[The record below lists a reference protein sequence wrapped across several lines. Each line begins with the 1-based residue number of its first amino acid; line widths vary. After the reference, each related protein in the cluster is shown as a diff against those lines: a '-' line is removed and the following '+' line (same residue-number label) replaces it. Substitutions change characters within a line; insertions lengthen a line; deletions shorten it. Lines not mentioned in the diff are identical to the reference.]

1 MNENVVIIEDDPG
14 VRFFLEEALKGEKYS
29 VSSFASYEE
38 AANAIDKIYRPCY
51 HGYKPS
57 GDGWSIGDERLK
69 TKNRCS
75 DPHYH
80 CLWNEEKCP

>member
-38 AANAIDKIYRPCY
+38 ATLR
-51 HGYKPS
+51 
-57 GDGWSIGDERLK
+57 
-69 TKNRCS
+69 
-75 DPHYH
+75 
-80 CLWNEEKCP
+80 